1 MYTRNVTPL
10 GILLGHFM
18 IDMLMGV
25 TSSPVNGSV
34 PKTPRD
40 GGRKKAQQTE
50 ESFRDEQA
58 GFLNHCTTSELLKY
72 TRQFFPNS
80 PRPVPHAAMATV
92 FLTVGT
98 TSFDALFAVVNTDDF
113 ALTLA
118 ALGVTRITAQ
128 VPLEMGWRCV
138 FRRLSFIYDTHNPA

>member
-1 MYTRNVTPL
+1 
-10 GILLGHFM
+10 
-18 IDMLMGV
+18 
-25 TSSPVNGSV
+25 
-34 PKTPRD
+34 
-40 GGRKKAQQTE
+40 
-50 ESFRDEQA
+50 
-58 GFLNHCTTSELLKY
+58 
-72 TRQFFPNS
+72 
-80 PRPVPHAAMATV
+80 MATV